1 MSDKPCPSE
10 AELLAFVDA
19 DLTPERLER
28 VKMHLERCG
37 ACAQQ
42 IEVLSGLI
50 GDVAAPLAQ
59 PKFDVAEHVASVTK
73 RLDSPVKSTRD
84 SRRAAWGAGF
94 TAALAAAAA
103 LVVFARGPMGPPGR
117 PMGPAVTAEHFEA
130 RGGAAESGLSRDV
143 GVQLYALE
151 PSLHALVPG
160 AQMRAG
166 TPLTA
171 GIRNLGDGAAYLL
184 LFGVDSKHAVHW
196 IAPEFLKPGTDP
208 EAVSIAPKV
217 GAERLLPRSAA
228 FDDLAPGRLRIV
240 TVITSEP
247 THVSA
252 VEGLAA
258 AELEVEGL
266 ARRFP
271 GAEIRELTLE
281 VLP

>member
-10 AELLAFVDA
+10 AELLAFADA
-19 DLTPERLER
+19 DLTPERLAR

-84 SRRAAWGAGF
+84 SRRTAWSAGF

-103 LVVFARGPMGPPGR
+103 LVVFARGPMGPAGR
-117 PMGPAVTAEHFEA
+117 PMGEAGPAEHFEA
-130 RGGAAESGLSRDV
+130 RGGAAHAGLSRDI
-143 GVQLYALE
+143 GVQLYALD
-151 PSLHALVPG
+151 PSLHALASG
-160 AQMRAG
+160 AQVRAG

-171 GIRNLGDGAAYLL
+171 GLRNLGAGAAYLL

-196 IAPEFLKPGTDP
+196 IAPEFTKPGTNP
-208 EAVSIAPKV
+208 EAVSIAPKA
-217 GAERLLPRSAA
+217 AERLLPQSAA
-228 FDDLAPGRLRIV
+228 FDDLAPGRLSLVI
-240 TVITSEP
+240 VITSEP

-252 VEGLAA
+252 VEGLPA
-258 AELEVEGL
+258 AELGIEGL

-271 GAEIRELTLE
+271 GAEN
-281 VLP
+281 P